1 MGSFSWMR
9 ADMTT
14 KRANLTMGD
23 SYKILVPIEFGGGYI
38 KDVYWDYGYINAKDN
53 DKRAVY
59 IDTENKKYT
68 LTDEHDL
75 YGILAWWNK
84 DKFDGNMRYILENVN
99 TCNQTLRRKGIDIG
113 CYDYQ
118 ISKLR
123 FPLKLVSANYR
134 GTYESCDMVSYG
146 DPNQG
151 FFKAY
156 WDRGIEYGMHS
167 ETYREYYYHVKTQ

>member
-1 MGSFSWMR
+1 MGSFSWIR

-38 KDVYWDYGYINAKDN
+38 KDKYWDYGYVNAEDN

-59 IDTENKKYT
+59 INAKGKKYT

-84 DKFDGNMRYILENVN
+84 DKFDGNMNYILENVK
-99 TCNQTLRRKGIDIG
+99 TRNQEIRRKGIDIG
-113 CYDYQ
+113 CYAEQ
-118 ISKLR
+118 INKLKY
-123 FPLKLVSANYR
+123 PLKLVSARYK
-134 GTYESCDMVSYG
+134 GTYEDCDMISYD
-146 DPNQG
+146 DPEQG
-151 FFKAY
+151 FTKKN
-156 WDRGIEYGMHS
+156 WDNNLWGN
-167 ETYREYYYHVKTQ
+167 ETYADYYYKCTQK